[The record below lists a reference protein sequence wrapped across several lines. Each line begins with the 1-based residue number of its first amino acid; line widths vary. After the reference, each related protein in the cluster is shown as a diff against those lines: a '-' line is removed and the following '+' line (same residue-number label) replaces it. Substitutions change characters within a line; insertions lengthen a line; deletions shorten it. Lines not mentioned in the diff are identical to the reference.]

1 MSEKR
6 SVEGGVQISVDD
18 AAFLAAIDRVSDGAG
33 SSFLAR
39 CRPALEGIREGAV
52 ARWPVRT
59 GASRAAFALQNTAS
73 ATEVR
78 ASLTNSARSGWGPYA
93 FKIRYSRWTTADL
106 AARVEEAAGRAKTPE
121 AADRIRVRMRSKLK
135 WRHGAGAPSDE
146 VAGKQPWLLLV
157 RRPLQAS
164 RAALVPQLQAD
175 INKLA
180 GR

>member
-6 SVEGGVQISVDD
+6 SVEGGVQIAVDD

-39 CRPALEGIREGAV
+39 CRPALEGIRDGAV

-59 GASRAAFALQNTAS
+59 GLTRDSFFIVDTAS
-73 ATEVR
+73 MTEVR
-78 ASLTNSARSGWGPYA
+78 ASLVNNAHATVWPAYKQKWS
-93 FKIRYSRWTTADL
+93 KWTTADL

-135 WRHGAGAPSDE
+135 WRHGAGAPSE
-146 VAGKQPWLLLV
+146 ETAGKQPWLLLV

>member
-1 MSEKR
+1 MSERR

-39 CRPALEGIREGAV
+39 CRPALETIRDGAL

-59 GASRAAFALQNTAS
+59 GASKAGFALRNQAS
-73 ATEVR
+73 MTEVR
-78 ASLTNSARSGWGPYA
+78 ASLTNTATNQWGAYA

-121 AADRIRVRMRSKLK
+121 AADRIRRRMRSKLK

-164 RAALVPQLQAD
+164 RTALIPQLQAD
-175 INKLA
+175 INRLA